1 MHKFTPKATSMARAQ
16 QCQEP
21 TIYLLYNPNR
31 SCYSP
36 SSKALGAQTWVYK
49 LLNNHRNGT
58 SFAISCTNWQR
69 LEHLQPC
76 KTWTPI
82 VSVCQEIEKEN
93 LMSSCKFFA
102 ITAIGTKS
110 MREREKSVKFA
121 YGGRPR
127 SSSLHLLFGLIW
139 SGTIF
144 SILCTIGSLPAFPQ
158 TLFSGSNDLSWSTPG
173 TYGAPLARIHHLHHF
188 PRAHGSF

>member
-21 TIYLLYNPNR
+21 TTYLLYNPNR
-31 SCYSP
+31 SCYSH

-49 LLNNHRNGT
+49 LLNNHKNRT
-58 SFAISCTNWQR
+58 LFVISCTKSQR

-93 LMSSCKFFA
+93 PMSSCKFFA

-121 YGGRPR
+121 Y
-127 SSSLHLLFGLIW
+127 
-139 SGTIF
+139 
-144 SILCTIGSLPAFPQ
+144 
-158 TLFSGSNDLSWSTPG
+158 
-173 TYGAPLARIHHLHHF
+173 
-188 PRAHGSF
+188 